1 MILGIAG
8 GSASGKSTLARRLGE
23 ATGAGGLSMD
33 SYYKPYEELPDAV
46 GKDGKLY
53 KDYNCPEAFYT
64 EKLLKDLKSIPGD
77 VILEGLFVLT
87 LPCLREQCDVKL
99 FLDCPADV
107 RILRRVKR
115 NLGGGLSFE
124 EISEVYLALVRY
136 RHEEYVAPSAV
147 YADEV
152 WSTENGVEECF
163 EALLGSFFTQK
174 S

>member
-8 GSASGKSTLARRLGE
+8 GSASGKSTLAKRLGE
-23 ATGAGGLSMD
+23 ATGVAVLSMD
-33 SYYKPYEELPDAV
+33 SYYKPFEELPEAV

-53 KDYNCPEAFYT
+53 KDHNCPEAFCT
-64 EKLLKDLKSIPGD
+64 EKLLEDLKSIPGD
-77 VILEGLFVLT
+77 VILEGLFILA
-87 LPCLREQCDVKL
+87 LPCLRERCDVKI

-115 NLGGGLSFE
+115 NLGWGLSFE
-124 EISEVYLALVRY
+124 AISEVYLALVRY